1 MSVAKV
7 LRLEEY
13 RDRRHDR
20 VKLAEALYGVDRSR
34 YSLFQHLRSVADL
47 SGADRVATVWVDEYG
62 PGLVHPHVV
71 LDLLADRPRR
81 SFSVQPLNSAWEIGV
96 PGVHDSSAEVGVSGP
111 TTFAIALGSDGTRSW
126 FLVADS
132 ISPRPALD
140 GRVRDRLMFV
150 AGECSAI
157 ALHRDLDVLE
167 QSAAD
172 SGAAA
177 AADGSQLVGWQI
189 LKDIEG
195 REEDEAEGWR
205 IAQRFVVAR
214 LVRMFIEDD
223 LVAPSERVEE
233 QVRRARTELERDVGF
248 EPREGALWSRV
259 LDAYE
264 RGALDVLA
272 QALVELGEMAEAR
285 DHWNGALQLYA
296 CASEIAAAVAAA
308 EPAVAAARLR
318 GRLLRRRA
326 EWDAATRCYEV
337 AYRIAAAARMD
348 HLAARAL
355 SGLGVI
361 KRDLGNLPAARD
373 RLFEARDL
381 AERSG
386 DRDTLAT
393 IFTELGGVEHA
404 AGDMQASLTYGW
416 RAVATYEG
424 RREKMRGLAS
434 LAGHLGTFGD
444 RDTAEDAWA
453 VVAHESEEVYYRVYA
468 HDALAH
474 LAALRGDGATFD
486 GEAARCDA
494 LDWESGPRSAKA
506 EILYYRG
513 LSLRA
518 LGRIEDAERWLEKA
532 VSFAEAHGFNR
543 ILFDAEEA
551 LRSLTTY
558 IDDRQTSTPAAPPD
572 VREGV
577 RAMRRELAGV

>member
-20 VKLAEALYGVDRSR
+20 LKLAEALHGVDRSR
-34 YSLFQHLRSVADL
+34 SRLFQHLRTIAEL

-71 LDLLADRPRR
+71 LDLLSDRPRR
-81 SFSVQPLNSAWEIGV
+81 SFPIQPLSSAWEIGV
-96 PGVHDSSAEVGVSGP
+96 PGVHDSGAEVGQTGP
-111 TTFAIALGSDGTRSW
+111 ATFAIALGSDGTRSW

-132 ISPRPALD
+132 ISPRPALQES
-140 GRVRDRLMFV
+140 VRDRLMFV

-157 ALHRDLDVLE
+157 ALHRDLDVRGRAE
-167 QSAAD
+167 AP
-172 SGAAA
+172 G
-177 AADGSQLVGWQI
+177 ADGAQLVGWPI

-223 LVAPSERVEE
+223 MVAPVDRVEE
-233 QVRRARTELERDVGF
+233 QVRRARSELEQDVGM
-248 EPREGALWSRV
+248 EPRERALWLSV
-259 LDAYE
+259 LESYQ
-264 RGALDVLA
+264 RGALESLA
-272 QALVELGEMAEAR
+272 QTLVELGELAEAR
-285 DHWNGALQLYA
+285 DHRNGALELYA
-296 CASEIAAAVAAA
+296 CAAEIAAAVAA
-308 EPAVAAARLR
+308 PQVAVTAMRLR

-326 EWDAATRCYEV
+326 EWEASTRCYEV
-337 AYRIAAAARMD
+337 AHRIASAARMD

-361 KRDLGNLPAARD
+361 KRDLGNIPAARA
-373 RLFEARDL
+373 LLHEASGL

-393 IFTELGGVEHA
+393 VYAELLGVEHA
-404 AGDMQASLTYGW
+404 AGDDEAALAYGW
-416 RAVATYEG
+416 KAVTTYESVAD
-424 RREKMRGLAS
+424 KMRGLAT
-434 LAGHLGTFGD
+434 LAGALGEFGD
-444 RDTAEDAWA
+444 RAAAEDAWT
-453 VVAHESEEVYYRVYA
+453 VVAHRTDEVYYRIYA

-486 GEAARCDA
+486 AQAELCDA
-494 LDWESGPRSAKA
+494 LDWENGPRSAKA

-513 LSLRA
+513 LSHRA
-518 LGRIEDAERWLEKA
+518 LGRIESAERWLERA
-532 VSFAEAHGFNR
+532 VAFAEEHGFNR
-543 ILFDAEEA
+543 VLFDAEAA
-551 LRSLTTY
+551 LRSLKTY
-558 IDDRQTSTPAAPPD
+558 IEDRPTSAPAAPPD

-577 RAMRRELAGV
+577 RAMRRELVGV